1 MTGQRTQR
9 MRDTLVMTCTRLS
22 GQDARMPELVA
33 KAVREWLDAGLS
45 GGGRV
50 ADSGV
55 GFVVGWP
62 AAGSIVFEQEL
73 GEGWSAVECEIGEG
87 EWSFG
92 MVEREVE
99 GSEEAW

>member
-1 MTGQRTQR
+1 

-22 GQDARMPELVA
+22 GQEAKASEVVA

-45 GGGRV
+45 SGGRV
-50 ADSGV
+50 AVAGV

-62 AAGSIVFEQEL
+62 AGGGSVVFEQVV
-73 GEGWSAVECEIGEG
+73 GEGWSAVECEIGVG

-92 MVEREVE
+92 VVEREVE